1 MLKAGNLILRNHIF
15 LLEIKYFCKLKE
27 LPWAELS
34 PNYVSLFVGC
44 FDKHIRAEALI
55 FGLNLIHVPSQ
66 IHTHQEPSA
75 ETWIFVFHPEQA
87 GLGWSSGAPGLVF
100 ELPWSTEGLPGARG
114 TRFEVGAVMGFS
126 TATGHIPSFQSLCPF
141 CSGNVI
147 CRSRWGPLFSSK
159 GRNSS
164 GKNSFW
170 C

>member
-55 FGLNLIHVPSQ
+55 FGLNLITSHPKFTPTRS
-66 IHTHQEPSA
+66 
-75 ETWIFVFHPEQA
+75 ETWIFCVSPRA
-87 GLGWSSGAPGLVF
+87 GWAGMGLRGLRF
-100 ELPWSTEGLPGARG
+100 GFFGELSPPGALRG
-114 TRFEVGAVMGFS
+114 TRDTVWSGCCYHQLEFC
-126 TATGHIPSFQSLCPF
+126 TAHIPDLQSPCPF
-141 CSGNVI
+141 CSGNI
-147 CRSRWGPLFSSK
+147 FCWNPLFFSK

-164 GKNSFW
+164 GRNSF
-170 C
+170 